1 MVSSNKLME
10 EVFMFK
16 KVNILKVNPMVY
28 SKAFVKVNYGKNNKM
43 LWEFVMVFIL
53 YIQITGNSLHNTK
66 IINQMEN
73 SP

>member
-1 MVSSNKLME
+1 MINFMVSSNKLME

-66 IINQMEN
+66 IIN
-73 SP
+73 

>member
-66 IINQMEN
+66 IIN
-73 SP
+73 